1 MPTARM
7 VSTSVPVNLSVA
19 EGCRSCVAGHAS
31 GINCLD
37 VSPDGRFLVAVGLN
51 SHSKQLVILWN
62 IAGLVDGHKV
72 TFAQPSIHS
81 GRNCLLRQNVL
92 RQSSCIQAA
101 KAVLVPGQTRPYA
114 QSWSWLESLLVVVNN
129 NHCTQTHALPA
140 WMNFHLDSRIWTA
153 SACMV
158 PCL

>member
-1 MPTARM
+1 MPTALM
-7 VSTSVPVNLSVA
+7 VNTSVPVNLSVA

-81 GRNCLLRQNVL
+81 GRNCSLRQNVL
-92 RQSSCIQAA
+92 RQS
-101 KAVLVPGQTRPYA
+101 
-114 QSWSWLESLLVVVNN
+114 
-129 NHCTQTHALPA
+129 
-140 WMNFHLDSRIWTA
+140 
-153 SACMV
+153 
-158 PCL
+158 